1 MIFSLKRN
9 RIQKRME
16 NNKSEEKGK
25 QLIGGTMFN
34 IGIITIS
41 DKGSRGERIDL
52 SGPEIK
58 KLVTSLGKVDAYVM
72 VPDEKNEIKAAIIDM
87 ADNLALDLILTTGG
101 TGFSERDVTPEA
113 TMEVIERNVPGI
125 PEAMRAASMKITP
138 KAMLSRAAAGIRGK
152 SLIINLPGS
161 PKGVRENLEAIL
173 PALQHGLEILTNKT
187 GECGNG

>member
-1 MIFSLKRN
+1 
-9 RIQKRME
+9 
-16 NNKSEEKGK
+16 
-25 QLIGGTMFN
+25 MFN

-52 SGPEIK
+52 SGPEIQ
-58 KLVTSLGKVDAYVM
+58 KLVRSLGKVDSYVM
-72 VPDEKNEIKAAIIDM
+72 VPDEKEEIKSAIINM
-87 ADNLALDLILTTGG
+87 ADHLALDLILTTGG

-113 TMEVIERNVPGI
+113 TMEVIEKNVPGI

-173 PALQHGLEILTNKT
+173 PALQHGLEILTNKS
-187 GECGNG
+187 GECGNE